1 MGQFTESL
9 TILIQ
14 GDSSDLQRELEE
26 AARLLEGFQSRMS
39 QLSGVSQQLGTA
51 LDRLGSVR
59 SLSSLSAGL
68 DRIYQQIQQ
77 INRTPISIN
86 VAPAI
91 ASLTVLSGALEMI
104 LAQLLAV
111 KAAGMLS
118 GAGGLGGYSPRVSMP
133 GFAVGGPVVGEPGT
147 DQIPAWLTAG
157 EFVLNRQAVEELGHN
172 FVTALNDSP
181 LRAVQELSRES
192 ATAHARGT
200 GFAWPGRETS
210 VSSSSRVGTVGR
222 IPSEERETR
231 ITNVG
236 GMTINIQQ
244 EMDPEGVLRNLRLEG
259 IALRNRRG

>member
-26 AARLLEGFQSRMS
+26 AARLLEGFQSRLS
-39 QLSGVSQQLGTA
+39 QLSGASQQLGTA
-51 LDRLGSVR
+51 LDRLGSIR
-59 SLSSLSAGL
+59 SLASLSAGL
-68 DRIYQQIQQ
+68 DRIYQQIQR
-77 INRTPISIN
+77 INSTPISIN

-91 ASLTVLSGALEMI
+91 ASLTVLSAALDTI

-118 GAGGLGGYSPRVSMP
+118 GAGGLGGVSPRVSMP
-133 GFAVGGPVVGEPGT
+133 GFAIGGPVTGEPGT
-147 DQIPAWLTAG
+147 DRIPAWLTAG
-157 EFVLNRQAVEELGHN
+157 EFVLNRQAVEELGQN

-181 LRAVQELSRES
+181 TRAMQEISRES
-192 ATAHARGT
+192 VSSRGMS
-200 GFAWPGRETS
+200 FAWPSGETS
-210 VSSSSRVGTVGR
+210 TSSSHRIGGIGR
-222 IPSEERETR
+222 SPSEERGAR